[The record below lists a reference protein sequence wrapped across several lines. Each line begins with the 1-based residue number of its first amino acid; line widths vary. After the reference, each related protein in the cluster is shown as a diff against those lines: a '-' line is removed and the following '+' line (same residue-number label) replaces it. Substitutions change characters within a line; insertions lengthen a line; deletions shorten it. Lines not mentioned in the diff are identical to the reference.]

1 MKRAAVCLILAVAVV
16 VGLVSKAYAPPRRDV
31 PPVVIWPTDPLSWV
45 AERSVVLPPWHHGN
59 LTIFPVRLPEW
70 PAWSDVMTMDEA
82 MSRGVLA
89 ISETGSVNEVWAQNR
104 AGTPI
109 YMMGG
114 EMIGGAKQ
122 DRMLRDDVLLP
133 GNSRSRIP
141 VYCVERGRWAGPAEF
156 ESQKGVV
163 TGMLRQRARATRSQE
178 EVWAGVAAA
187 PGALGVPA
195 RSSAFATV
203 YRDEEVQRK
212 ARAYV
217 DELKPLIKRERDV
230 CGVIV
235 VSGGEFIVAD
245 IFHDEEVFERLW
257 PKLLDSYAVSALQVG
272 RRGDVWTIEDAR
284 RLLRTILS
292 MRRSHQ
298 STPGVGELLE
308 LQGAGMMGQALLW
321 KQSVVHLELFPGT
334 QIMPMEHR
342 EPRLPSPDVR
352 RERLQQRIR

>member
-1 MKRAAVCLILAVAVV
+1 MKRVAVCLILAVAVV
-16 VGLVSKAYAPPRRDV
+16 AGLASRASAPPRRDV
-31 PPVVIWPTDPLSWV
+31 SPVVIWPTDPLSWV

-89 ISETGSVNEVWAQNR
+89 ISETGSVSEVWAQNR

-133 GNSRSRIP
+133 GHSRSRIP
-141 VYCVERGRWAGPAEF
+141 VYCVEHGRWVGAAEF
-156 ESQKGVV
+156 RSQRSVV
-163 TGMLRQRARATRSQE
+163 AAPLRMTARAERSQQR
-178 EVWAGVAAA
+178 VWESVAKAQA
-187 PGALGVPA
+187 DLGVRAP
-195 RSSAFATV
+195 SGAFAKV
-203 YRDEEVQRK
+203 YEDAEVQKK

-217 DELKPLIKRERDV
+217 DELKPLIQRERDV

-284 RLLRTILS
+284 RLLRRILS

-334 QIMPMEHR
+334 QIMPMERH

-352 RERLQQRIR
+352 RDRLQQRSR